1 MILPIV
7 RRGLLTE
14 LAPGLLRSRRGLQIE
29 ENKSVELEAKKIVEL
44 VRSGGDAALLELTA
58 RFDGVN
64 IKEKGVKVTDSDI
77 RQAYARV
84 DDSERSA
91 LEFLRDRIADIEK
104 RRLKALN
111 YIHSDQLIRL
121 VQTTRP
127 IDSVGCYIPGGLAV
141 YPSTLLM
148 TVVPAKVAGVKRIAV
163 FSPPRKGEVDP
174 LTLVA
179 ADICGVNEVY
189 RVGGAQAIAAMA
201 YGTQSIAPVEK
212 IVGPAGRFVTITK
225 MLVSRDV
232 AIDKPA
238 GPSEV
243 LILADEDADPE
254 LAALDIIS
262 QAEHGPDSIPILVS
276 TSSTV
281 LEKAEKFILHRLPE
295 LGRREIVEKAL
306 HEEGALLLANSIEDS
321 LAFVNAFAPEHL
333 QLMVREPDKIAEQ
346 VSSAGIILIGEN
358 TPVAA
363 SDYALGTNHVLPTSG
378 YARTYS
384 GLSVL
389 DYVRWVSIVE
399 ARKSS
404 IRRVRPVVEALSKRE
419 GFPNH
424 YAAIQGRLK
433 NA

>member
-1 MILPIV
+1 MPIV

-14 LAPGLLRSRRGLQIE
+14 LAPELLRSRRGLQIE
-29 ENKSVELEAKKIVEL
+29 ENKSTELEAKKIVEL

-58 RFDGVN
+58 RFDGVDV
-64 IKEKGVKVTDSDI
+64 KEKGLKVTDSDI
-77 RQAYARV
+77 RQAYAQV

-91 LEFLRDRIADIEK
+91 LEFLRDRIANIEK
-104 RRLKALN
+104 RRLQALN

-121 VQTTRP
+121 VQATRP
-127 IDSVGCYIPGGLAV
+127 IDSIGCYIPGGLAV

-148 TVVPAKVAGVKRIAV
+148 TVVPAKIAGVKRIAV
-163 FSPPRKGEVDP
+163 FSPPRKGDVDP

-212 IVGPAGRFVTITK
+212 IIGPAGRFVTITK

-232 AIDKPA
+232 AIDMPA

-262 QAEHGPDSIPILVS
+262 QAEHSPDSVPILVS
-276 TSSTV
+276 TSPTV
-281 LEKAEKFILHRLPE
+281 LDRAEKFILHRLPE
-295 LGRREIVEKAL
+295 LERREIVEKAL
-306 HEEGALLLANSIEDS
+306 QEEGALLLADSMEDA

-333 QLMVREPDKIAEQ
+333 QLMVREPDKIARQ

-378 YARTYS
+378 YARIYS

-419 GFPNH
+419 GLPNH
-424 YAAIQGRLK
+424 YLALQGRLK